1 MLENAIP
8 SDHYV
13 LCLCLSLYFILLLS
27 AWALCIPMYTV
38 VCSECSEEAQPLHGY
53 AFSAHA
59 SSCKHSVHSCFMF
72 LYLFVYMSSCIYTFI
87 SIFIRSAQTAL
98 QFLCLVVAAA
108 RCQTLRWA
116 FGGNRLGGSCDCFEF
131 TLGPGALPLPAGL
144 PCALSCARGDPRLA
158 FPHRLPVLPRG

>member
-1 MLENAIP
+1 MAENAIP

-72 LYLFVYMSSCIYTFI
+72 CICLCICPHAYIHLFPYSSVQLKLLCSSFVWLLPQPVVRPSGGHSEATDLEVVATV
-87 SIFIRSAQTAL
+87 SSSHSDQER
-98 QFLCLVVAAA
+98 FLCP
-108 RCQTLRWA
+108 
-116 FGGNRLGGSCDCFEF
+116 LGS
-131 TLGPGALPLPAGL
+131 PA
-144 PCALSCARGDPRLA
+144 
-158 FPHRLPVLPRG
+158 H